1 MTMAAQVD
9 LSHTP
14 QHPRA
19 WFPDGRAR
27 RNGILIWGSC
37 LVFFLALYSYMAIL
51 AVFAKS
57 LGATP
62 TLIGLAVGIYG
73 IGQMI
78 FRIPVG
84 VTADLLGTRKFVIA
98 AGMGIL
104 VLSDVGMGLS
114 NDALMIVLFRV
125 PTSLGASTYLVY
137 AVLLA
142 QQFTPERR
150 STAMGTLT
158 SVSNAGILAGLWI
171 GGQLA
176 QASGGY
182 RVPFFWGAAFA
193 VVGALLILMVRETR
207 AKKGTSINL
216 RRLVEIGFM
225 PSILAVSAAFIV
237 GVMAWYG
244 AQYTLLPL
252 YAQKT
257 AEFSKAA
264 LGNLA
269 MISSAAGTL
278 SAFAAGAVA
287 DRIGRRIPALAGLL
301 ILLVTMLLIP
311 STTDRT
317 MIFVMSACIG
327 LGYGICWAT
336 FMAMALS
343 VIEGAEQATAMGV
356 FMAYYALGMYLGP
369 QTGGLVL
376 QFFGY
381 SNSFYSLAALV
392 LVGVLLTLFA
402 IPRRLVEV
410 PKRPA

>member
-1 MTMAAQVD
+1 MTMAAQAD

-14 QHPRA
+14 QHCRT
-19 WFPDGRAR
+19 WFVDGQAR
-27 RNGILIWGSC
+27 RNGVLIWASC
-37 LVFFLALYSYMAIL
+37 LVFFFSLYSYMAIL

-84 VTADLLGTRKFVIA
+84 VTADLLGRRKIVIA
-98 AGMGIL
+98 AGLGIL
-104 VLSDVGMGLS
+104 MLSDIGMGLS
-114 NDALMIVLFRV
+114 NDAWMIVLFRLT
-125 PTSLGASTYLVY
+125 TSLGASTYLVY

-158 SVSNAGILAGLWI
+158 SVSNAGILVGLWI

-176 QASGGY
+176 QSSGGY
-182 RVPFFWGAAFA
+182 RIPFFWGAAFA
-193 VVGALLILMVRETR
+193 VAGAFLILMVAENRSQ
-207 AKKGTSINL
+207 KSTSINL

-257 AEFSKAA
+257 AGFSKAA

-269 MISSAAGTL
+269 MISSAASTL
-278 SAFAAGAVA
+278 SAFAAGYMA

-301 ILLVTMLLIP
+301 ILFVTMVLIP
-311 STTDRT
+311 SMTDGT
-317 MIFVMSACIG
+317 MIYAMSACIG
-327 LGYGICWAT
+327 LGWGICWAT

-392 LVGVLLTLFA
+392 LLGVPLTLFA
-402 IPRRLVEV
+402 IPRRLVEIT
-410 PKRPA
+410 KRPA